1 MVQPPGFE
9 HPSFPHHV
17 CHLRK
22 SLYGLKQAPRAW
34 FSRLSTRLIELG
46 FHGSKADTS
55 LFIHGHGVSTIFIL
69 IYVDDILVTSP
80 SPSPIDSL
88 ISTLQG
94 DFPIKDLGTINYF
107 LGVEVLQDPR
117 GLFLSQKQYILELLK
132 KSNMVSAKT
141 VTSPMSSSKTLS
153 RFDGEAFQDPTLY
166 RSIVGSLQYLSLT

>member
-1 MVQPPGFE
+1 
-9 HPSFPHHV
+9 V

-34 FSRLSTRLIELG
+34 FSRLSTRLTKLG

-55 LFIHGHGVSTIFIL
+55 IFIHGHDASTIFIL

-80 SPSPIDSL
+80 SPSLIDSL

-117 GLFLSQKQYILELLK
+117 SLFLSQKQYILELLK

-141 VTSPMSSSKTLS
+141 MTSPMSSSKTLS
-153 RFDGEAFQDPTLY
+153 RFDGESFQDLTLY
-166 RSIVGSLQYLSLT
+166 RSIVG

>member
-34 FSRLSTRLIELG
+34 FSRLSTRLTKLG

-55 LFIHGHGVSTIFIL
+55 IFIHGHDASTIFIL

-80 SPSPIDSL
+80 SPSLIDSL

-107 LGVEVLQDPR
+107 SVWKFYKTPEAY
-117 GLFLSQKQYILELLK
+117 FSH
-132 KSNMVSAKT
+132 KSN
-141 VTSPMSSSKTLS
+141 TSWSYS
-153 RFDGEAFQDPTLY
+153 RKPTWFLPN
-166 RSIVGSLQYLSLT
+166 Q